1 MDRFPQPSRRRLS
14 RLAAAARRLVDP
26 GGLHRCPACGEAF
39 VCPVDWEIDGK
50 DHWRM
55 QLRCAACDTWRDVRA
70 TNDEAKEFDLVLDRQ
85 CGEIHRELLRIDR
98 EQMRAELELLTAALE
113 HDLIDAA
120 DFAR

>member
-1 MDRFPQPSRRRLS
+1 MLGMSFPTKRRFGGI
-14 RLAAAARRLVDP
+14 AAAARRFADP

-39 VCPVDWEIDGK
+39 VCPVAWETDGEE
-50 DHWRM
+50 HWWI

-70 TNDEAKEFDLVLDRQ
+70 TNAEAKQFDLVLDRQ
-85 CGEIHRELLRIDR
+85 CGEIHREVLRIDR
-98 EQMRAELELLTAALE
+98 EHMRAELATLIAALE